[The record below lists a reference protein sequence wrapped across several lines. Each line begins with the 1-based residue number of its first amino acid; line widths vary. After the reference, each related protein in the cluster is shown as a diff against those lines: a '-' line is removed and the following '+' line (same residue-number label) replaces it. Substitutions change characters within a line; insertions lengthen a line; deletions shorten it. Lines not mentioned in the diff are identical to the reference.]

1 MRPQEYAKAI
11 VGAVIA
17 GLGSLYLALENDVV
31 TTQEWV
37 GIASLTLA
45 TFAGVWGVPNASV
58 PTLVSQKTVT
68 VTSTDVPASKVDSE
82 APKHLDGL

>member
-1 MRPQEYAKAI
+1 VKPLEYAKAI
-11 VGAVIA
+11 AGAVVA
-17 GLGSLYLALENDVV
+17 GLGSLYLALDNDVV

-45 TFAGVWGVPNASV
+45 TFIGVWGVPNAAPAPKV
-58 PTLVSQKTVT
+58 A
-68 VTSTDVPASKVDSE
+68 DVE

>member
-1 MRPQEYAKAI
+1 MKPQEYAKAI
-11 VGAVIA
+11 TGAVIA

-58 PTLVSQKTVT
+58 PNLVSKKTVT
-68 VTSTDVPASKVDSE
+68 VTSTDVPGPDHRADVT
-82 APKHLDGL
+82 GL

>member
-11 VGAVIA
+11 VGAIIA
-17 GLGSLYLALENDVV
+17 GLGALYLALENDVV

-45 TFAGVWGVPNASV
+45 TFAGVWGVPNA
-58 PTLVSQKTVT
+58 PRKDTVSQQTVT
-68 VTSTDVPASKVDSE
+68 VETKQVTPVDPE
-82 APKHLDGL
+82 APKHVNGL